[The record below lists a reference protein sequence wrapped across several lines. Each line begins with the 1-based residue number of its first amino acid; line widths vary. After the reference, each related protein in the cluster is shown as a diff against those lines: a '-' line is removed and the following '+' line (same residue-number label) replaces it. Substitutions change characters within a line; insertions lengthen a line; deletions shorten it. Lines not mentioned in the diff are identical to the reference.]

1 MNTNKQFLSAM
12 SDFIGNE
19 TLCPDSENMLAIF
32 PALIKLQNDKGNY
45 YGRSWC
51 RHGDL
56 SAFFNLER
64 KWDRIYNIM
73 DRAMNETGTQAL
85 FTSDE
90 TGTATETL
98 LDTIADLGIYAFM
111 WVGFIRERYPDAW
124 QKFIEANQL

>member
-1 MNTNKQFLSAM
+1 MSSNRQFLSEM
-12 SDFIGNE
+12 SNFME
-19 TLCPDSENMLAIF
+19 HEPLCPDSENMLAIF
-32 PALIKLQNDKGNY
+32 PALVKLQNDKGNF

-51 RHGDL
+51 KHGDL

-73 DRAMNETGTQAL
+73 DKAINETGTQSL
-85 FTSDE
+85 FTSDK

-111 WVGFIRERYPDAW
+111 WVGFIRERYPEVW
-124 QKFIEANQL
+124 QQFVSANQL